1 MFIEKVALIVFGIWL
16 FVLSVIVF
24 SIFNKFR
31 KLTREVK
38 KGNLISVLDKVIKAE
53 AKNTKDL
60 KKLTRN
66 LNSLEEEVTLH
77 VQKVGL
83 IRFNPFDE
91 LGGDHSFSLALL
103 DGVDTGIILT
113 GLHTRERTR
122 IYIKYIKKGKSEY
135 ELSKEEQKALL
146 KAKKKNKT

>member
-1 MFIEKVALIVFGIWL
+1 MFIERIALTVFGIWL
-16 FVLSVIVF
+16 FVLSVVVF
-24 SIFNKFR
+24 TIFNKFR

-38 KGNLISVLDKVIKAE
+38 KGNLIRVLDKVIKAE
-53 AKNTKDL
+53 AKNTKDI

-103 DGVDTGIILT
+103 DGVDTGVILT

>member
-1 MFIEKVALIVFGIWL
+1 MFIEKVALIVFGFWL

-38 KGNLISVLDKVIKAE
+38 KGNLIRVLDKVIKAE

-135 ELSKEEQKALL
+135 ELSNEEQEALL
-146 KAKKKNKT
+146 KAKKKSKK

>member
-1 MFIEKVALIVFGIWL
+1 MFIEKVALIVFGFWF

-38 KGNLISVLDKVIKAE
+38 KGNLIRVLDKVIKAE

-135 ELSKEEQKALL
+135 ELSNEEQEALL
-146 KAKKKNKT
+146 KAKKKSKK